1 MYSFFSTTD
10 TEESVAVDD
19 KSSNE
24 VESSEARDNDTSIQR
39 QTEGEYINL
48 TQCFVVPKLAIIQQ
62 YIFWDKELYHIL
74 SL

>member
-10 TEESVAVDD
+10 AEESVAVDD

-39 QTEGEYINL
+39 QTEGDYLKL
-48 TQCFVVPKLAIIQQ
+48 TQCLLFLC
-62 YIFWDKELYHIL
+62 
-74 SL
+74 